1 MKWWMLVVGAALTL
15 GCSGGDDDD
24 DDDGGE
30 ALEGAPLDC
39 AWIANGNCWGDVLY
53 PVASCV
59 PAKSDT
65 GMLSA
70 DGASC
75 TYASGHSVAF
85 TPPLDLPQS
94 LEEDDDFGETW
105 NFSVRSPFGECVRF
119 EDTATSRTV
128 TAYDKTYRE
137 IYRGLG
143 MQVTCPDG
151 QKFATDNVL
160 KLLECESFLEDVPGY
175 GFFHTTNSVSFGFTG
190 VEGANVQAFS
200 CAR

>member
-1 MKWWMLVVGAALTL
+1 MWRKVLVVGAFLAL
-15 GCSGGDDDD
+15 GCSGGDDEEES
-24 DDDGGE
+24 GGE
-30 ALEGAPLDC
+30 PLEGAPLDC

-59 PAKSDT
+59 PAKTDT
-65 GMLSA
+65 GVLSA
-70 DGASC
+70 NGDSC
-75 TYASGHSVAF
+75 TYASGHSVTF

-105 NFSVRSPFGECVRF
+105 NFKIQSPLGECIRF

-151 QKFATDNVL
+151 RKFATDNTL
-160 KLLECESFLEDVPGY
+160 SLLECENFFEDMPSHTY
-175 GFFHTTNSVSFGFTG
+175 FHSASSVSFGFSG
-190 VEGANVQAFS
+190 VEGAEVQAFS
-200 CAR
+200 CSR